1 MRWFAGICCMVWL
14 VPGMTGEVAAQVS
27 EPGLRRLQRAT
38 VRIVSGDDLSSG
50 VLISASGHVLTVAH
64 GLREPPAEI
73 TILLHDGSRQAATLV
88 LMDRADDLA
97 VLKIVPIVG
106 DASTPTFVPL
116 AASLPRAAAG
126 AVVFA
131 CGYPARVRDQSA
143 GLPRLGTL
151 RAVDSALLRSSCQL
165 TVGDSGGPLLNM
177 AGQLI
182 GVHRQIGMGRD
193 ANVHVSVTRIR
204 QRLQANPALRQLAE
218 SASSTSLLSEMPQEL
233 SAAQRGALAN
243 RTVGV
248 AAQGT
253 QSERLTEWRPGIR
266 LAARRVVAK
275 RSELPPECPLACR
288 LSSGL
293 VIPCRVLLVDVAL
306 DVVVLELEPEADSA
320 IPAVDA
326 LPVAIVRPGEL
337 VFAVLG
343 QTADGGIRLS
353 DPGIAGRVGYREP
366 GLPLKLGA
374 VIDEMAGV
382 AGTVLR
388 VREISPNGPAAVA
401 GLAAGDRLIAVEG
414 RSLATLNDLAEIL
427 AERQPGDQLQLQLDR
442 AGQSV
447 SLSLIA
453 GHDPGAQFEK
463 LEYLDGRA
471 GAVSG
476 RRSGFVGV
484 IQHDIPV
491 TPAECGGWLINS
503 RGELL
508 GMTIARRSREAT
520 LAIPIQTLLDLI
532 EGGRSS
538 I

>member
-1 MRWFAGICCMVWL
+1 M
-14 VPGMTGEVAAQVS
+14 
-27 EPGLRRLQRAT
+27 
-38 VRIVSGDDLSSG
+38 
-50 VLISASGHVLTVAH
+50 
-64 GLREPPAEI
+64 
-73 TILLHDGSRQAATLV
+73 
-88 LMDRADDLA
+88 MDRTEDLA
-97 VLKIVPIVG
+97 VLKIVPVAG
-106 DASTPTFVPL
+106 ETPTLTYVPL
-116 AASLPRAAAG
+116 AAGLPGTAVDD
-126 AVVFA
+126 VVFA
-131 CGYPARVRDQSA
+131 CGYPARVRDQSE

-165 TVGDSGGPLLNM
+165 TVGDSGGPLLNR

-193 ANVHVSVTRIR
+193 ANVHVSVARIR

-218 SASSTSLLSEMPQEL
+218 SAGGTSLLAETPQEL

-243 RTVGV
+243 CTVGI

-253 QSERLTEWRPGIR
+253 QPERLTEWRPGIR
-266 LAARRVVAK
+266 LAARRVVTK
-275 RSELPPECPLACR
+275 RSELPPDAALACR
-288 LSSGL
+288 LSSGQ
-293 VIPCRVLLVDVAL
+293 VIQCRVLLVDVAL
-306 DVVVLELEPEADSA
+306 DVVILELEPDADSA
-320 IPAVDA
+320 APAVDP
-326 LPVAIVRPGEL
+326 LPVAIVQLGEL
-337 VFAVLG
+337 VYAVLG
-343 QTADGGIRLS
+343 LTADGGIRLS

-366 GLPLKLGA
+366 GLPLRLGA
-374 VIDEMAGV
+374 VIDELAG
-382 AGTVLR
+382 AAEAVLR

-401 GLAAGDRLIAVEG
+401 GLAAGDRLMAVEG

-427 AERQPGDQLQLQLDR
+427 KERQPGDQLQLRVDR

-453 GHDPGAQFEK
+453 GHDPGLQFEK

-476 RRSGFVGV
+476 RRSGFSDV

-520 LAIPIQTLLDLI
+520 LAIPLQTLLDLSPD
-532 EGGRSS
+532 GK
-538 I
+538 